1 MMRSLI
7 SPWVPTS
14 RAKNALLAL
23 GLGTALSLSPAP
35 LAPNANAAPANAT
48 PGSLA
53 EKLPSFAPIVDR
65 VVPAVVNISVVQ
77 KAGAPRPDDQGDGD
91 DDEEETPA
99 PHRNPHS
106 GPGGP
111 GPGFPQPG
119 PGGTPFDDFLRRFF
133 EFDQQQRRG
142 AAPPPGGQR
151 AMALGSGFIIDS
163 SGYVVTNNHVV
174 GDAEKV
180 TVIFADDSRHPAKI
194 IGKDPRTD
202 LAVLKI
208 DAPQPLPFVKFG
220 DSDAAKVGDWVIAV
234 GNPFGLGGT
243 VTKGI
248 ISARGRP
255 IADSSYVDYLQIDA
269 SINRGNSGGPTFDL
283 EGNVIGINTAI
294 YSPNG
299 GSVGIGFAIPSNT
312 AKSVIEQL
320 KNSGQVS
327 RGWLGVQ
334 IQEVTAEI
342 ASSLGLDHPA
352 GALVAAVVDNSPAA
366 KAGVKVGDLIQKF
379 DGKPVEKSRD
389 LSRYVA
395 ETVIG
400 KKADLLLLHEGKPA
414 TLQVAIEKLDEG
426 KVASRTD
433 NPDEQDDKSNK
444 LTALGVNVS
453 SLTAD
458 ARKRLN
464 VPKDIQGVLVSRVK
478 AGSPAAE
485 RGLEAGDVIVQVN
498 SQPVTKPED
507 ITALL
512 KQTPQPGKAVLLL
525 ISRRG
530 QNVFIAIPPEEK
542 KG

>member
-1 MMRSLI
+1 MIRPLL
-7 SPWVPTS
+7 SPWVPTG

-23 GLGTALSLSPAP
+23 GLGTALAVCPIP
-35 LAPNANAAPANAT
+35 FAPNANAAAANAT

-77 KAGAPRPDDQGDGD
+77 KAGAARPDDQGDGE
-91 DDEEETPA
+91 DDEDEAPTPR
-99 PHRNPHS
+99 RNPHS
-106 GPGGP
+106 GPG

-142 AAPPPGGQR
+142 AAPPQGGQR
-151 AMALGSGFIIDS
+151 AMALGSGFIIDA

-180 TVIFADDSRHPAKI
+180 TVIFADDTRHPAKI

-220 DSDAAKVGDWVIAV
+220 DSDTAKVGDWVIAV

-283 EGNVIGINTAI
+283 DGNVIGINTAI

-320 KNSGQVS
+320 KTSGQVS

-395 ETVIG
+395 ETTIG
-400 KKADLLLLHEGKPA
+400 KKADLQLLHEGKPA

-433 NPDEQDDKSNK
+433 NADDQDDKANK
-444 LTALGVNVS
+444 LTALGVSVT

-464 VPKDIQGVLVSRVK
+464 VPKDVQGVLVSRVK

-498 SQPVTKPED
+498 SQPVAKPED
-507 ITALL
+507 IATLL
-512 KQTPQPGKAVLLL
+512 KPTPQPGKAVLLL